1 MKINLLITL
10 ILLVVLAAFNSGK
23 KTNPNAEKITVAA
36 YYFANYHTGDP
47 RNIINK
53 GAGWSE
59 WELVK
64 AAQPRFPGHQ
74 QAKVPLWPPHHEH
87 QLLERM
93 DRRKLSGT

>member
-36 YYFANYHTGDP
+36 YYFCKLPYRRDP

-53 GAGWSE
+53 QGAGWSE

-64 AAQPRFPGHQ
+64 AAQPRFPGHH
-74 QAKVPLWPPHHEH
+74 QAGFL
-87 QLLERM
+87 
-93 DRRKLSGT
+93 